1 MRYIP
6 GLCLAGLALAAA
18 ALAPASA
25 EATVIFSDTF
35 DYATGNLA
43 GKNGGTGWSGGWT
56 GGSSL
61 VAGNL
66 PGTTGNSVA
75 ISSTADITA
84 RSLSSSYTT
93 GGATSYYLSFL
104 FNASPMLP
112 ANGGDYAGISLT
124 GAGTSFFSGIPGSS
138 GQIGFDWQNEGDGLF
153 SATSGTTYL
162 VLLELTAGSTSGL
175 TMANF
180 HITSNLAT
188 TGTALADGTPEA
200 FLEGQ
205 NFSFASVEIAGGY
218 SSGSVSLAGLALATS
233 ANEAVSLTVAAI
245 PESSATGWL
254 AAGLLLAAGAIRRRR
269 RA

>member
-1 MRYIP
+1 M
-6 GLCLAGLALAAA
+6 
-18 ALAPASA
+18 
-25 EATVIFSDTF
+25 IFSDDF
-35 DYATGNLA
+35 DYAAGNLA
-43 GKNGGTGWSGGWT
+43 GKSGGTGWGGAWA
-56 GGSSL
+56 GGNSL
-61 VAGNL
+61 VAGSL
-66 PGTTGNSVA
+66 PGSTGNSVS
-75 ISSTADITA
+75 ISSDASITSRA
-84 RSLSSSYTT
+84 LGSTITT

-104 FNASPMLP
+104 FNASPVPP

-124 GAGTSFFSGIPGSS
+124 GAGTSFFSGVPGSS
-138 GQIGFDWQNEGDGLF
+138 GQLGFDWQNEGDGLF

-188 TGTALADGTPEA
+188 TGTALAGGTPEA